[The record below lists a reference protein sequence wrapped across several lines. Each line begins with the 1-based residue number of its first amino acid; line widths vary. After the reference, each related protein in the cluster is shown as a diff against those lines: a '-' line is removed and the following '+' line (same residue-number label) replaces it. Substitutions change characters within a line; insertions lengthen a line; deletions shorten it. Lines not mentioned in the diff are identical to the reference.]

1 MAVYAIGDV
10 QGCYDELRRLL
21 DALAFDPSAD
31 RVWFVG
37 DLVNRGPHSAPVLR
51 HVRALGDAATV
62 VLGNH
67 DMHLLAMSQGNLR
80 KAGEGQL
87 DDVLQAP
94 DRDELIAWL
103 RRRPF
108 LHHDAALGWTMIHA
122 GLPPQWDLAAAA
134 ACAREMEAVLQSE
147 DFRAFAHGMYG
158 NQPDKWSPKLDGLD
172 RWRFITNCFT
182 RLRFCAKDGTL
193 NLKPKGPPGSQPKGF
208 VPWFEVPERKTA
220 NTRILFGHWSTLGY
234 QSTANA
240 WSLDTG
246 CLWGGSLTALRID
259 VDPPRPFHLPC
270 AQLKRPGKD

>member
-1 MAVYAIGDV
+1 MAVFAIGDV

-21 DALAFDPSAD
+21 DALAFDPAVD
-31 RVWFVG
+31 HVWFVG

-51 HVRALGDAATV
+51 YVRSLGDVATV

-94 DRDELIAWL
+94 DREELIEWL

-108 LHHDAALGWTMIHA
+108 LHHDATLGWTMIHA
-122 GLPPQWDLAAAA
+122 GLPPQWDLATAM
-134 ACAREMEAVLQSE
+134 ACSGEMEAVLQSA
-147 DFRAFAHGMYG
+147 DFRAFAHSMYG
-158 NQPDKWSPKLDGLD
+158 NQPDRWSAKLKGPD

-208 VPWFEVPERKTA
+208 LPWFEVPERKTA
-220 NTRILFGHWSTLGY
+220 STRILFGHWSMLGY

-259 VDPPRPFHLPC
+259 VDPPQPFHLPC
-270 AQLKRPGKD
+270 PQLKRPGKD